1 MKKLVTF
8 FYFLELKNPLFS
20 NQQKDNTDD
29 EEDDDNLNEIEKLKE
44 KERLLKS
51 IMARREEI
59 RALEGRRKALEAIKK
74 AALVSEKEFLNK
86 LDENSALVLQTQTN
100 VEKFGE
106 ISDEDAEE
114 SEDEDEKLQ
123 KIEDMAPLHKKFQK
137 CLKDFYSDSTGYAIE
152 DANEVEE
159 EEVEEEEDLF
169 DIQSMPLLATSNVE
183 QNKDKEDLKEK
194 LENLQEKKK
203 QVDKLIQDLNR
214 LKDTA
219 NLADVEEKDDF
230 LKTYSKIKS
239 ELSQN
244 QNQIDL
250 IKTSVNTSSNA
261 NNTAIK
267 AEKII
272 NLLENQEKL
281 E

>member
-1 MKKLVTF
+1 
-8 FYFLELKNPLFS
+8 
-20 NQQKDNTDD
+20 
-29 EEDDDNLNEIEKLKE
+29 
-44 KERLLKS
+44 
-51 IMARREEI
+51 MARREEI

-114 SEDEDEKLQ
+114 SEDEDDKLQ

-152 DANEVEE
+152 DANEEVEE
-159 EEVEEEEDLF
+159 EEEEVEEEDLF
-169 DIQSMPLLATSNVE
+169 DIQSMPLLATSTVE

-214 LKDTA
+214 LKETA

-230 LKTYSKIKS
+230 LKNYSKIKS

>member
-1 MKKLVTF
+1 
-8 FYFLELKNPLFS
+8 
-20 NQQKDNTDD
+20 
-29 EEDDDNLNEIEKLKE
+29 
-44 KERLLKS
+44 
-51 IMARREEI
+51 MARREEI
-59 RALEGRRKALEAIKK
+59 RALEGRRKALEAIKR

-100 VEKFGE
+100 VEKFAQVH
-106 ISDEDAEE
+106 DEE
-114 SEDEDEKLQ
+114 SGEEDEEEKLQ

-137 CLKDFYSDSTGYAIE
+137 CLKDFYSDSTGYAIVDDGGEE
-152 DANEVEE
+152 DEE
-159 EEVEEEEDLF
+159 EEEEEEADDLF
-169 DIQSMPLLATSNVE
+169 DIQSMPLLAE
-183 QNKDKEDLKEK
+183 QTKDKELLKEK

-214 LKDTA
+214 LKEKA
-219 NLADVEEKDDF
+219 NLADDDKDETKKDEF
-230 LKTYSKIKS
+230 LKNYSIIKS